1 MRFVSPAL
9 APLVLLL
16 ATPPVLGAGLPSALG
31 RPAQFAL
38 VLEQFPMGLES
49 DDFPLVLLP
58 VEAEQALKAAGLP
71 VVPRSDTPV
80 APYLHISLVLI
91 KQPYG
96 FVLLT
101 QGDLRGEP
109 PRPPAPALDPLRV
122 STWQRRQWQ
131 ILREPVVPA
140 AVIRKATGDA
150 LREFIRAYRG
160 TK

>member
-1 MRFVSPAL
+1 MRLVSPGL
-9 APLVLLL
+9 AALVLLL
-16 ATPPVLGAGLPSALG
+16 ATPSTLGTPPPSGLG
-31 RPAQFAL
+31 RPSQFSL
-38 VLEQFPMGLES
+38 VLEQFPMGLGS

-71 VVPRSDTPV
+71 VIPRSETPV

-101 QGDLRGEP
+101 QGDLRESLPSTCTGTEP
-109 PRPPAPALDPLRV
+109 LEV

-131 ILREPVVPA
+131 ILREPAVVA
-140 AVIRKATGDA
+140 AVIRKATDDA
-150 LREFIRAYRG
+150 LHEFIRAYRG
-160 TK
+160 AK

>member
-101 QGDLRGEP
+101 QGDLRESLPSSCTGT
-109 PRPPAPALDPLRV
+109 RPLEV

>member
-1 MRFVSPAL
+1 MHFVSPAL
-9 APLVLLL
+9 ASLVLLL
-16 ATPPVLGAGLPSALG
+16 ASQPVIGTGLPSGLG
-31 RPAQFAL
+31 HPAQFSL

-49 DDFPLVLLP
+49 DDFPLVLLA

-80 APYLHISLVLI
+80 APYLHVSLVLI

-101 QGDLRGEP
+101 QGDLRESLPTTCTG
-109 PRPPAPALDPLRV
+109 AGPLEV

-140 AVIRKATGDA
+140 AVIRKATDDA